1 MAWQRDFF
9 EKWQFITPLAPSL
22 LKLFF
27 FLKEREKNNF
37 QMRKCHRWPQTG
49 FLRNDHFDANTL
61 SPSEKTYNVQ
71 SVHLRICASY
81 LGNRLR
87 WWVLSRQM
95 ICPERQPMREVRPP
109 GIPIGQPGHQLEPG
123 PALRTAARLDR
134 ILSSKHRANI
144 N

>member
-9 EKWQFITPLAPSL
+9 GKWQIITPLAPSL

-27 FLKEREKNNF
+27 FKEREKNNF
-37 QMRKCHRWPQTG
+37 QRRKCHRWRQTG
-49 FLRNDHFDANTL
+49 FPRDDHFDANTL

-87 WWVLSRQM
+87 RWVLSSQM
-95 ICPERQPMREVRPP
+95 ICPERQPMREVHTPC
-109 GIPIGQPGHQLEPG
+109 ILIGQAGHQLEPG

>member
-1 MAWQRDFF
+1 MADYNSTCSFTS
-9 EKWQFITPLAPSL
+9 EA
-22 LKLFF
+22 FF
-27 FLKEREKNNF
+27 FFKEREKNNF
-37 QMRKCHRWPQTG
+37 QRRKCHRWRQTG
-49 FLRNDHFDANTL
+49 FPRDDHFDANTL

-87 WWVLSRQM
+87 RWVLSSQM
-95 ICPERQPMREVRPP
+95 ICPERQPMREVHTPC
-109 GIPIGQPGHQLEPG
+109 ILIGQAGHQLEPG

>member
-9 EKWQFITPLAPSL
+9 EKWQIITPLAPSL
-22 LKLFF
+22 LKLF
-27 FLKEREKNNF
+27 KERGKNNF
-37 QMRKCHRWPQTG
+37 QRRKCHRWPQTG
-49 FLRNDHFDANTL
+49 FPRDDHFDANTL

-81 LGNRLR
+81 LGNRLL

-95 ICPERQPMREVRPP
+95 IYPERQPMREVCPP
-109 GIPIGQPGHQLEPG
+109 CIPIGQAGHQSEPG
-123 PALRTAARLDR
+123 PALRTAERLDR

-144 N
+144 D

>member
-9 EKWQFITPLAPSL
+9 GKWQIITPLAPSL

-27 FLKEREKNNF
+27 FKEREKNNF
-37 QMRKCHRWPQTG
+37 QRRKCHRWRQTG
-49 FLRNDHFDANTL
+49 FPRDDHFDANTL

-87 WWVLSRQM
+87 RWVLSSQM
-95 ICPERQPMREVRPP
+95 ICPERQPMREVHMPC
-109 GIPIGQPGHQLEPG
+109 ILIGQAGHQLEPG